1 MRCPIETQEH
11 AELLV
16 AYCSRTL
23 DAVQTA
29 MLEEHVQSCASCR
42 EFAVSQRA
50 VWEAL
55 DTWEAA
61 PVSPDFDRRLYR
73 RIQEE
78 VSWWDVLLRPLRPLL
93 FRQGL
98 PIAATAGLVLMAALL
113 FQHPA
118 NVPPQAQPQ
127 SAQVESMPPEQVE
140 HALDEMETMREFNR
154 LIRPDAAEPK
164 M

>member
-1 MRCPIETQEH
+1 MRCPIETQEN
-11 AELLV
+11 AELLL
-16 AYCSRTL
+16 AYCSRSL
-23 DAVQTA
+23 DAERTA
-29 MLEEHVQSCASCR
+29 MLQEHMRDCQSCR
-42 EFAVSQRA
+42 EFAGRQKA

-73 RIQEE
+73 RIDQE
-78 VSWWDVLLRPLRPLL
+78 VSWWDVLMRPFRPLL

-98 PIAATAGLVLMAALL
+98 PIAATAAVVLVAGLL

-118 NVPPQAQPQ
+118 NIQRSAAPE
-127 SAQVESMPPEQVE
+127 SAQVEAMPPDQVE

-154 LIRPDAAEPK
+154 LVRPDSTEPK